1 MDQYQQPSQRN
12 CKQKRGNVAPTTA
25 KDLTSGFIPSLSAAS
40 HPPQSRAAPPP
51 AISSHHLSRSNAYR
65 AHTHSS
71 SSCTQNYATAILAIH
86 KAQLSLRRCFFSP
99 PVHARTT
106 CAFSPIIAT
115 RYRPGPACMAEQLDF
130 SIHAPTACYQ
140 HHSLVPKD
148 PLINTTW
155 PDESMTATIA
165 KTKHFCCRCCSV
177 LFISFPLSQVTS
189 PHPTNAAHLYHPSLK
204 SLRESGRVRWRAPPL
219 QTQPKCVQ
227 TAMDATCGMSPAE
240 AGSLGLEAASRY
252 FISGRAELG
261 FRESKRNNSG
271 VAQATCQRILTLPL

>member
-1 MDQYQQPSQRN
+1 MQAEKRQRGTDYRQRLDVWFHSQSLCSIASTTKQNCPSPSHL
-12 CKQKRGNVAPTTA
+12 V
-25 KDLTSGFIPSLSAAS
+25 PSLVPLQCLQSAYTQFKLMHAELRDS
-40 HPPQSRAAPPP
+40 N
-51 AISSHHLSRSNAYR
+51 SSHSQSPIVVATLFLQPPRSRKN
-65 AHTHSS
+65 
-71 SSCTQNYATAILAIH
+71 NMN
-86 KAQLSLRRCFFSP
+86 
-99 PVHARTT
+99 
-106 CAFSPIIAT
+106 AFSPIIAT
-115 RYRPGPACMAEQLDF
+115 RYRPGPACMAEQLDI